1 MNFFLSKIFTRSSLS
16 ILVQWRS
23 FYFVHHSHQSFIM
36 TFDSLGSK
44 VQAFEYFLSIP
55 HLVTERAARTSSPL
69 VQEAEGMRPKG
80 AKQVHPKHTLL
91 NVELEGLPWQSSDYD
106 FPLSLQGVQV

>member
-1 MNFFLSKIFTRSSLS
+1 
-16 ILVQWRS
+16 
-23 FYFVHHSHQSFIM
+23 M
-36 TFDSLGSK
+36 TFDTLGSK
-44 VQAFEYFLSIP
+44 VLAFEYFLSIP